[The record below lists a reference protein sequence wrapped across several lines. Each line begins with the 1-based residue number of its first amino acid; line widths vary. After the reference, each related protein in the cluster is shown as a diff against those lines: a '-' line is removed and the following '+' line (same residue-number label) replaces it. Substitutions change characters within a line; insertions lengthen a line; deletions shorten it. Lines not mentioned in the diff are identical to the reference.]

1 MACICAA
8 SNGICTAMPRH
19 RSTRQRLGVRQSS
32 AALRGRENLSTPPV
46 TKENPVHGRWRD
58 VFPSLQDVRRA
69 GKKRRRA
76 TALQDAAR
84 GSGGSGERG
93 SVLECGSPL
102 PLWGGCKNVCASP
115 LIEEALVHDRLR
127 HIYSATVRFPVCGQ
141 KRWRTAALGR
151 TNFCNQRSHHHRL
164 TTPHPTHIHPP
175 RKSCPS

>member
-8 SNGICTAMPRH
+8 SNGVCTAMPRH

-32 AALRGRENLSTPPV
+32 AALGGRENLSTPPV

-102 PLWGGCKNVCASP
+102 PLWGGQTFATNAAITTASP
-115 LIEEALVHDRLR
+115 LRIRLIFIRHGNFIRLKPVNRFHLRRRRRALEPRRRTPRVLAR
-127 HIYSATVRFPVCGQ
+127 HA
-141 KRWRTAALGR
+141 
-151 TNFCNQRSHHHRL
+151 H
-164 TTPHPTHIHPP
+164 
-175 RKSCPS
+175 